1 MRTLFAIAAALLAS
15 SCISVLPKGRAP
27 AARYE
32 IADVKADLAAPAPVS
47 WTLAVDEPDAT
58 LAFNTAK
65 IALSRAPSQIEYYAG
80 GEWVDRAPRL
90 FGAALIRSFEN
101 TGRIVGVGSRQ
112 TLPSSTYVLQTDIRK
127 FVIDHNG
134 GALSAN
140 VSVFARL
147 VTKRGKIA
155 ASRLFRASEEVS
167 SDTANASAEAIGRA
181 AIRVE
186 DEIVH
191 WTFEE
196 SSKAEAAKAQ

>member
-1 MRTLFAIAAALLAS
+1 MRTLFAIAAAVLAS
-15 SCISVLPKGRAP
+15 SCVSVLPEGRAP

-32 IADVKADLAAPAPVS
+32 IADVKADVAAQAPVT

-90 FGAALIRSFEN
+90 FGAALVRSFEN

-112 TLPSSTYVLQTDIRK
+112 TLPSSNYILQTDIRK
-127 FVIDHNG
+127 FVIDHNAG
-134 GALSAN
+134 PLSAN

-147 VTKRGKIA
+147 VTKRGEIA
-155 ASRLFRASEEVS
+155 ASRLFWASEEVS
-167 SDTANASAEAIGRA
+167 SDNANASAEALGRA
-181 AIRVE
+181 AIRIE
-186 DEIVH
+186 GEIVQ
-191 WTFEE
+191 WTFEAAA
-196 SSKAEAAKAQ
+196 KAEAAKTQ